1 MGITQS
7 LALLGIGLGL
17 FIAGH
22 RIYFWCQRH
31 PLFPA
36 TRFWFA
42 VDRRIPYR
50 PEWVW
55 VYTPFYYV
63 VIACVAWVV
72 DCPETFVFVAGS
84 YALLLAMQAAFF
96 VVFPVA
102 TPREWRRRNCRRT
115 ASEKL
120 LAAVQR
126 VDMRS
131 NSFPSMHV
139 SVATLSALHLLPVAG
154 DIAIA
159 FPLLVAMSC
168 VLTKQHY
175 LIDLPAG
182 AGLGYAA
189 HALSQPL
196 AAL

>member
-1 MGITQS
+1 MSVTQI
-7 LALLGIGLGL
+7 LALIGIGLGL
-17 FIAGH
+17 FLAGH
-22 RIYFWCQRH
+22 QLYFWCQRH

-42 VDRRIPYR
+42 VDHRIPYR
-50 PEWVW
+50 PEWIW
-55 VYTPFYYV
+55 VYTPFYYAV
-63 VIACVAWVV
+63 MACVAWVV
-72 DCPETFVFVAGS
+72 DSFGTFLIVAGS

-96 VVFPVA
+96 VIFPVA
-102 TPREWRRRNCRRT
+102 TPREWRQCNLRRT

-126 VDMRS
+126 IDMRS

-139 SVATLSALHLLPVAG
+139 SVAMLSALHLFPLAGNVALL
-154 DIAIA
+154 
-159 FPLLVAMSC
+159 FPLLVAASC
-168 VLTKQHY
+168 VFTKQHY

-189 HALSQPL
+189 HALVQPL
-196 AAL
+196 AAI

>member
-1 MGITQS
+1 MSVTET

-17 FIAGH
+17 FVAGH
-22 RIYFWCQRH
+22 QLYFWCQRN

-36 TRFWFA
+36 TRLWFA

-55 VYTPFYYV
+55 VYTPLYYL
-63 VIACVAWVV
+63 VIASVAWVV
-72 DCPETFVFVAGS
+72 DSWETFVTVAGS

-96 VVFPVA
+96 LLFPVA
-102 TPREWRRRNCRRT
+102 TPREWRSFNRRRT
-115 ASEKL
+115 RSEKL
-120 LAAVQR
+120 LAAVQDL
-126 VDMRS
+126 DMRS

-139 SVATLSALHLLPVAG
+139 SVAMLSALHLLPAAG
-154 DIAIA
+154 HAA
-159 FPLLVAMSC
+159 LLFPLLVATSC

-175 LIDLPAG
+175 LVDLPAG

-189 HALSQPL
+189 HLFTQALV
-196 AAL
+196 AI

>member
-1 MGITQS
+1 MGIAQI
-7 LALLGIGLGL
+7 LALVGIGLAL
-17 FIAGH
+17 FVAGH
-22 RIYFWCQRH
+22 QLYFWCQRH
-31 PLFPA
+31 PLFPV
-36 TRFWFA
+36 TRFRFA
-42 VDRRIPYR
+42 VDHRIPYR

-55 VYTPFYYV
+55 VYTPFYYA

-72 DCPETFVFVAGS
+72 DSWGTFLAVAGS
-84 YALLLAMQAAFF
+84 YALLLAMQAVFF
-96 VVFPVA
+96 VLFPVA
-102 TPREWRRRNCRRT
+102 TPREWRQRNRCRT
-115 ASEKL
+115 LSERL

-126 VDMRS
+126 LDMRS

-139 SVATLSALHLLPVAG
+139 SVATLSALHLLPLVG
-154 DIAIA
+154 SIALA

-189 HALSQPL
+189 YALLPPL
-196 AAL
+196 AAI